1 MKIRWMTCW
10 SMMMKKWGADMN
22 MLEFLADCF
31 ETCVMAI
38 VGFALIA
45 LGVAVV
51 FVLGAFLKALFI

>member
-1 MKIRWMTCW
+1 MNCCSR
-10 SMMMKKWGADMN
+10 MMKKWGANMN
-22 MLEFLADCF
+22 MIEFLADCF

-38 VGFALIA
+38 VGFALIT